1 VREQECERSGSPNA
15 WSPQLQRQPGPLT
28 ALEIAKQFPTLGISL
43 ATSGPHVRGKIREY
57 LPLPAPMQLSVVF
70 GANY

>member
-1 VREQECERSGSPNA
+1 VSDLGPERLV
-15 WSPQLQRQPGPLT
+15 PQLQRQPGPLT

-43 ATSGPHVRGKIREY
+43 GDQRPHVRGKIREY
-57 LPLPAPMQLSVVF
+57 LPLPAPTQLSVVF